1 MRTCSVAYSRALTR
15 IPFAVSENAKVVAL
29 KRGQRNALDDGGGE
43 GAEQQ
48 QDECDEED
56 DG

>member
-15 IPFAVSENAKVVAL
+15 ISLAISQNAKVVAL
-29 KRGQRNALDDGGGE
+29 EGGQRDALDDGGGE

-48 QDECDEED
+48 QDERDEED

>member
-15 IPFAVSENAKVVAL
+15 IPLAIPENAKIVAL
-29 KRGQRNALDDGGGE
+29 ERGQRDALDDGGGE